1 MTLTTINDL
10 NSLGSDAVLVPA
22 LEIKIPSLDPIYI
35 VKNRENITFNGNTYQ
50 AFDFNIEDLSQ
61 GGKGELPTW
70 VIKVDN
76 STRILEQ
83 YILNYDLYLKN
94 NGIAGNYIEC
104 IIRVL
109 NTNDLSEA
117 VLEEYFEL
125 NQPMTDS
132 RFATFNLS
140 ASSPFRMQYPQRRIF
155 QNMCQ
160 WKFKDDRCAYSGSET
175 VCNKSL
181 TRCIQLS
188 NSSRFGAFTGVGRG
202 IRL

>member
-10 NSLGSDAVLVPA
+10 NSLGTDALLPA
-22 LEIKIPSLDPIYI
+22 LEITIPGLDKIYV
-35 VKNRENITFNGNTYQ
+35 VKNRENITFNGNEYL
-50 AFDFNIEDLSQ
+50 AFDFQIEDLSQ

-83 YILNYDLYLKN
+83 YILNYDLYLKQ
-94 NGIAGNYIEC
+94 NGIQGNYIEC

-117 VLEEYFEL
+117 ILEEYFEL
-125 NQPMTDS
+125 NQPTTDAKW
-132 RFATFNLS
+132 ATFNLS
-140 ASSPFRMQYPQRRIF
+140 ASSPFRMQYPTRRIF
-155 QNMCQ
+155 QNLCQ
-160 WKFKDDRCAYSGSET
+160 WKFKDNRCAYSGSET

-181 TRCIQLS
+181 TRCQEL
-188 NSSRFGAFTGVGRG
+188 NNTGRFGAFLGVSKG